1 MTDSEKIL
9 AAGISAGVAAAT
21 IPTVYGYM
29 KATASRPLTED
40 DFLHTE
46 NGSFVSECGA
56 YRTLRGINLNDELF
70 YFTKADLDE
79 NARSYDVFASL
90 GSRFGRYGA
99 RQLVKK
105 HNESFI
111 SPADLKYIRKLG
123 ANCVRIPLRYRY
135 LYRKENCKGDI
146 DFERLDFLVEKCKK
160 LGLYVIL
167 DLHSAPGFQNGS
179 SSCGTGDESILFS
192 SGKDGFEARNS
203 VVRLWTQ
210 VAAHYK
216 DEPAV
221 AAYDLLNRPLHFTF
235 DWDKKLDTLH
245 KFYRRIYKAIRNI
258 GDKHIVIMQAPFDT
272 DTLPPENEYH
282 ADNVAYGIYSHFR
295 TTFET
300 DALINGIR
308 SLKSRNVP
316 FVVCKIRSEEN
327 LEYSLTALNDN
338 GASWLIGDFKGRG
351 DSFAYLFNGNISPA
365 DLTYDSYETI
375 GEKWSKP
382 IATKN
387 FTENKD
393 TAKILKSAFK
403 YGDIFPEMPKPDKNS
418 KFKVRVK
425 FGFNVV
431 KGINKPQETGE

>member
-9 AAGISAGVAAAT
+9 AAGCAAGVAAAA

-29 KATASRPLTED
+29 RATAPRPLNED

-46 NGSFVSECGA
+46 NGGFVSACGA
-56 YRTLRGINLNDELF
+56 YRSLRGINLNDDLF
-70 YFTKADLDE
+70 YFSKADLDE
-79 NARSYDVFASL
+79 NAKSYDVFASL
-90 GSRFGRYGA
+90 ESRFGRYGA
-99 RQLVKK
+99 KELVKK
-105 HNESFI
+105 YNESFI

-146 DFERLDFLVEKCKK
+146 DFDRLDFLVEKCKK
-160 LGLYVIL
+160 LGIYVIF
-167 DLHSAPGFQNGS
+167 DLHSAPGFQNNS
-179 SSCGTGDESILFS
+179 SSCATGEESVLFD
-192 SGKDGFEARNS
+192 SGKDGFDARNA
-203 VVRLWTQ
+203 VIRLWTQ
-210 VAAHYK
+210 IAAHYK

-221 AAYDLLNRPLHFTF
+221 AAYDLLNRPLHCVM
-235 DWDKKLDTLH
+235 DWEEKLDTLH

-258 GDKHIVIMQAPFDT
+258 GDKHIVIMQAPFDP

-282 ADNVAYGIYSHFR
+282 GDNVAYGLYSHFR

-308 SLKSRNVP
+308 SLRSRNVP
-316 FVVCKIRSEEN
+316 FIICKIRSEEN
-327 LEYSLTALNDN
+327 LDYSLTALNDA
-338 GASWLIGDFKGRG
+338 GASWLIGDFKGCG
-351 DSFAYLFNGNISPA
+351 DNLAYLFSGNISPA
-365 DLTYDSYETI
+365 DLTYDSYEAI

-393 TAKILKSAFK
+393 TAKILKRAFK
-403 YGDIFPEMPKPDKNS
+403 YGEIFADIPKSEEKGKL
-418 KFKVRVK
+418 KFKVK
-425 FGFNVV
+425 FGYNIV
-431 KGINKPQETGE
+431 KGINKPSIGC

>member
-9 AAGISAGVAAAT
+9 AAGCAAGVAAAA

-29 KATASRPLTED
+29 KATAPRPITDE

-46 NGSFVSECGA
+46 NGGFVAENGA
-56 YRTLRGINLNDELF
+56 HRTLRGINLNDDIF
-70 YFTKADLDE
+70 YFTKADLDK

-90 GSRFGRYGA
+90 ESRFGRYGA
-99 RQLVKK
+99 RELVRKY
-105 HNESFI
+105 NEAFI

-123 ANCVRIPLRYRY
+123 ADCVRIPLRYRY

-167 DLHSAPGFQNGS
+167 DLHSAPGFQNNS
-179 SSCGTGDESILFS
+179 SSCGNGDKSILFD
-192 SGKDGFEARNS
+192 SGKDGFEARNA
-203 VVRLWTQ
+203 VIRLWTQ
-210 VAAHYK
+210 VASHYK
-216 DEPAV
+216 DEPAI
-221 AAYDLLNRPLHFTF
+221 AAYDLLNRPLHCVVK
-235 DWDKKLDTLH
+235 WDDKLETLH

-258 GDKHIVIMQAPFDT
+258 SDKHIIIMQAPFEP
-272 DTLPPENEYH
+272 DTLPAMNEFH
-282 ADNVAYGIYSHFR
+282 KDNVAYGIYSHFR

-300 DALINGIR
+300 DALANSIR

-316 FVVCKIRSEEN
+316 FVVSKIRSEEN
-327 LEYSLTALNDN
+327 LDHSLTALNDT
-338 GASWLIGDFKGRG
+338 GASWLFGDFKGCG
-351 DSFAYLFNGNISPA
+351 TDFEFLWNGSISPA
-365 DLTYDSYETI
+365 DLTEDSYETI

-387 FTENKD
+387 YTENKE
-393 TAKILKSAFK
+393 TAKILKRAFK
-403 YGDIFPEMPKPDKNS
+403 YGEISADIPKSEKS
-418 KFKVRVK
+418 RFKVRVK

-431 KGINKPQETGE
+431 KGINKHADAQ

>member
-9 AAGISAGVAAAT
+9 AAGCAAGVAAAA

-29 KATASRPLTED
+29 KVAAPRPITDE

-56 YRTLRGINLNDELF
+56 YHALRGINLNDDLF

-90 GSRFGRYGA
+90 ESRFGRYGA
-99 RQLVKK
+99 RELVRKY
-105 HNESFI
+105 NEGI
-111 SPADLKYIRKLG
+111 ITPADLKYIRKLG

-146 DFERLDFLVEKCKK
+146 DFDRLDFLVEKCKK
-160 LGLYVIL
+160 LGVYVIF
-167 DLHSAPGFQNGS
+167 DLHSAPGFQNSS
-179 SSCGTGDESILFS
+179 SSCGTGEESVLFN
-192 SGKDGFEARNS
+192 SGKDGFEARNA
-203 VVRLWTQ
+203 VIRLWTQ

-221 AAYDLLNRPLHFTF
+221 AAYDLLNRPLHFVA
-235 DWDKKLDTLH
+235 DWDKKLGTLH

-258 GDKHIVIMQAPFDT
+258 GDKHIIIMQAPFDA
-272 DTLPPENEYH
+272 DTLPPESEFH
-282 ADNVAYGIYSHFR
+282 SDNIAYGLYSHFR

-300 DALINGIR
+300 DALVNGIR
-308 SLKSRNVP
+308 SLKSRNIP
-316 FVVCKIRSEEN
+316 FIICKIRSEEN
-327 LEYSLTALNDN
+327 LDYSLTALNDT
-338 GASWLIGDFKGRG
+338 GTSWLIGDFKGCG
-351 DSFAYLFNGNISPA
+351 DNFAYLFNGNISPA
-365 DLTYDSYETI
+365 DLTCDSYDTI

-382 IATKN
+382 LATKN

-393 TAKILKSAFK
+393 TAKILKRAFR
-403 YGDIFPEMPKPDKNS
+403 YGDIFPDIPKAEKGR
-418 KFKVRVK
+418 FKVRVK

-431 KGINKPQETGE
+431 KGINKPLSEIG